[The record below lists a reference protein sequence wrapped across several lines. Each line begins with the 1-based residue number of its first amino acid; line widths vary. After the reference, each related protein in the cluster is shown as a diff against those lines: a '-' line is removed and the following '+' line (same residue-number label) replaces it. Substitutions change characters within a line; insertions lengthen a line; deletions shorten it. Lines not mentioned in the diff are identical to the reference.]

1 MLVEVPVKLYPA
13 HFPVVGLRKVKTSS
27 NFPRAF
33 LVHVPKCRKLRVDWC
48 FTSSLG
54 GCKIF
59 LGNVPNTSHLPIVT
73 LPLSE
78 RLIYLIIAVK
88 ISTGYEFTSRENPIS
103 PRIRTLSLLVVYKV
117 SREEN

>member
-1 MLVEVPVKLYPA
+1 MLVEVAVKLNPA
-13 HFPVVGLRKVKTSS
+13 HLPVVGLRNVKTSS

-59 LGNVPNTSHLPIVT
+59 LRKVPNTSHLPIVT

-78 RLIYLIIAVK
+78 LLIYLIIAVK
-88 ISTGYEFTSRENPIS
+88 IITGYQFISREKLRAN
-103 PRIRTLSLLVVYKV
+103 
-117 SREEN
+117 